1 MTDQTSSTSRT
12 PRTDGLYMCYSAG
25 GMNDGVS
32 AHHKFE
38 RMAGFARTLEREAA
52 DLREQLQGF
61 KDGAEEDDAHILEQD
76 AFITDL
82 RDLCE
87 RLKMEAQIHAQEAR
101 TANATIAEIYQIVTG
116 KTGEPGNWNGAEPV
130 RERIKDL
137 RERLAKAEAALKA
150 QQEPGEGVHIIF
162 DGPPSHESGRFV
174 EVETPDGRS
183 ISWGRWEQ
191 RGKYWHL
198 IAPQPADG
206 VVVPREGM
214 LQAAKWLENE
224 AAKSVNRREYLL
236 AATALLA
243 AAKEPR

>member
-1 MTDQTSSTSRT
+1 MAMDKERETLVARL
-12 PRTDGLYMCYSAG
+12 GELAGELSALASIQPVTG
-25 GMNDGVS
+25 HLV
-32 AHHKFE
+32 E
-38 RMAGFARTLEREAA
+38 RTLRSS
-52 DLREQLQGF
+52 
-61 KDGAEEDDAHILEQD
+61 
-76 AFITDL
+76 AFCMRQAI
-82 RDLCE
+82 
-87 RLKMEAQIHAQEAR
+87 
-101 TANATIAEIYQIVTG
+101 
-116 KTGEPGNWNGAEPV
+116 
-130 RERIKDL
+130 
-137 RERLAKAEAALKA
+137 AALTA
-150 QQEPGEGVHIIF
+150 QQEPVGGVHIVF
-162 DGPPSHESGRFV
+162 DGPPSNESGRFV